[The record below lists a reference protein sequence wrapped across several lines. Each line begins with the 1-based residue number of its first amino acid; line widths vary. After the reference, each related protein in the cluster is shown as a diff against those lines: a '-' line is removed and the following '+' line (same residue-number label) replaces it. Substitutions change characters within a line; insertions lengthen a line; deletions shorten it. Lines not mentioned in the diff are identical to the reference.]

1 MAKTIF
7 NCRNLAINSVNELE
21 ENGFR
26 IQVYHAENDPISA
39 NRVKVSSDLV
49 ELELLPSKGFS
60 LAQSWISG
68 QAIFWE
74 APIALCDTE
83 NLDLWSDEIKI
94 NGNPA
99 PGFTF
104 LKTLVAG
111 VELYGLKNWGMPVIL
126 DGQLH
131 PLHGETSNIP
141 VDEVQ
146 FSVENENTCTIES
159 SFIYR
164 SFIGDNNLPWYERGE
179 ALFKVTRKIVL
190 TKASLGF
197 SLEDTIENITDSKQT
212 PDWGYHLTFRPEEGA
227 MLIVRSIHAEER
239 GGNPLPADI
248 QTWHKAENEKI
259 RSETGIIHKQVA
271 VAETGLVKA
280 QLIYT
285 DGSILEVSTPP
296 IPYFQTWFCNGG
308 KGSSEFTDSKGESLL
323 HKNWDGM
330 GIEIGSSP
338 LDHNGNVD
346 KSVEY
351 LHEIEPGEKKTIE
364 IVLNLSSGICNK

>member
-7 NCRNLAINSVNELE
+7 NCRNLAVNSVNELE

-146 FSVENENTCTIES
+146 FSVENENTCTIVS

-164 SFIGDNNLPWYERGE
+164 SFIGNRNLPWYDRGE
-179 ALFKVTRKIVL
+179 ALFKVTKKVIL
-190 TKASLGF
+190 TKD
-197 SLEDTIENITDSKQT
+197 SLEFKLEDSIENISDTKQT
-212 PDWGYHLTFRPEEGA
+212 PDWGYHITFRPEEGA
-227 MLIVRSIHAEER
+227 VLKVPSKRFQER
-239 GGNPLPADI
+239 NHNPLPDDFE
-248 QTWHKAENEKI
+248 TWHKAVDKKV
-259 RSETGIIHKQVA
+259 RTETGIVHQELRDESGVTSVLTYPNQTSIA
-271 VAETGLVKA
+271 VTVPAT
-280 QLIYT
+280 
-285 DGSILEVSTPP
+285 
-296 IPYFQTWFCNGG
+296 PYFQTWFCNGG
-308 KGSSEFTDSKGESLL
+308 KGSKEFTDSHNQSILE
-323 HKNWDGM
+323 KNWDGM
-330 GIEIGSSP
+330 GIEIGSSA
-338 LDHNGNVD
+338 LDHDGNVN
-346 KSVEY
+346 KTVEY
-351 LHEIEPGEKKTIE
+351 DAMLHQGEKKVVGMKFKLI
-364 IVLNLSSGICNK
+364 K